1 MKTVTY
7 DLPNLY
13 GDHHVLEVRRILL
26 EISGVVDV
34 YASSAFRM
42 VEVTY
47 DPALTN
53 DLDIAV
59 KLDES
64 GYLGEWSMPMEAGA
78 STYLGDRSRSYFR
91 HTAVYETTLD
101 NCSTPAGGFL
111 CAWLW
116 SSVTESRSLGAE
128 RIHCHLL
135 VLAAR
140 DRRGAGPHGGRGFQ
154 PDWDHGRKRFG
165 CRRQKSSARHVR
177 Q

>member
-1 MKTVTY
+1 VNVKTVTY

-26 EISGVVDV
+26 EIPGVVDV

-91 HTAVYETTLD
+91 HTAVYETTRQVVSFSQ
-101 NCSTPAGGFL
+101 NVSYTGRP
-111 CAWLW
+111 LW
-116 SSVTESRSLGAE
+116 TCPGMGVIKNKME
-128 RIHCHLL
+128 
-135 VLAAR
+135 
-140 DRRGAGPHGGRGFQ
+140 D
-154 PDWDHGRKRFG
+154 
-165 CRRQKSSARHVR
+165 
-177 Q
+177 

>member
-1 MKTVTY
+1 VKTVTY

-91 HTAVYETTLD
+91 HTAVYETTRQVVSFSQ
-101 NCSTPAGGFL
+101 NVSYTGRP
-111 CAWLW
+111 LW
-116 SSVTESRSLGAE
+116 TCPGMGVIKNKME
-128 RIHCHLL
+128 
-135 VLAAR
+135 
-140 DRRGAGPHGGRGFQ
+140 D
-154 PDWDHGRKRFG
+154 
-165 CRRQKSSARHVR
+165 
-177 Q
+177 

>member
-26 EISGVVDV
+26 EIPGVVDV

-91 HTAVYETTLD
+91 HTAVYETTRQVVSFSQ
-101 NCSTPAGGFL
+101 NVSYTGRP
-111 CAWLW
+111 LW
-116 SSVTESRSLGAE
+116 TCPGMGVIKNKME
-128 RIHCHLL
+128 
-135 VLAAR
+135 
-140 DRRGAGPHGGRGFQ
+140 D
-154 PDWDHGRKRFG
+154 
-165 CRRQKSSARHVR
+165 
-177 Q
+177 

>member
-91 HTAVYETTLD
+91 HTAVYETTRQVVSFSQ
-101 NCSTPAGGFL
+101 NVSYTGRP
-111 CAWLW
+111 LW
-116 SSVTESRSLGAE
+116 TCPGMGVIKNKME
-128 RIHCHLL
+128 
-135 VLAAR
+135 
-140 DRRGAGPHGGRGFQ
+140 D
-154 PDWDHGRKRFG
+154 
-165 CRRQKSSARHVR
+165 
-177 Q
+177 

>member
-1 MKTVTY
+1 VKTVTY

-26 EISGVVDV
+26 EIPGVVDV

-91 HTAVYETTLD
+91 HTAVYETTRQVVSFSQ
-101 NCSTPAGGFL
+101 NVSYTGRP
-111 CAWLW
+111 LW
-116 SSVTESRSLGAE
+116 TCPGMGVIKNKME
-128 RIHCHLL
+128 
-135 VLAAR
+135 
-140 DRRGAGPHGGRGFQ
+140 D
-154 PDWDHGRKRFG
+154 
-165 CRRQKSSARHVR
+165 
-177 Q
+177 